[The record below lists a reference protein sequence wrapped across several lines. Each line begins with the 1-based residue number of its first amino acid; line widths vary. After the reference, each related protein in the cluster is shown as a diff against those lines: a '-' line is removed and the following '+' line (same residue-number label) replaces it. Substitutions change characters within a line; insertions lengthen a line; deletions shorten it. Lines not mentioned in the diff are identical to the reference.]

1 MAIIINRHIYT
12 SAVKDFRY
20 NELLNASVLE
30 EKNRVSAIS
39 MQTILSEL
47 ENGKGKQFD
56 PKIVDLFMDDAIGIT
71 GESA

>member
-1 MAIIINRHIYT
+1 MAIIINRQIYT
-12 SAVKDFRY
+12 STVKDFRY

-30 EKNRVSAIS
+30 ERNRVSAIS

-56 PKIVDLFMDDAIGIT
+56 PKIVDLFMNDAIRIT